1 MWCDWILRPLILL
14 LKAQPVTVNLTALL
28 LLKLRPDINRLKA
41 LQVSWFRSKQE
52 TYKFMEK
59 SGVTKWCSI
68 LQIARALPENP
79 QGVMLWI
86 LTAASCVSAG
96 AQEVLGHSA
105 GCWWAPLSAPGPLIW
120 LQCAYRISYAI
131 VNVTEEGSYWR
142 HAGSF
147 FNSQS
152 QYFQDWF

>member
-14 LKAQPVTVNLTALL
+14 LKAQPVTVNVTALL

-59 SGVTKWCSI
+59 SWVTKWCSI
-68 LQIARALPENP
+68 LQIGC
-79 QGVMLWI
+79 QGTTWKSPGSDAVNSDS
-86 LTAASCVSAG
+86 TSCVSAG
-96 AQEVLGHSA
+96 TQEVLGHPA
-105 GCWWAPLSAPGPLIW
+105 GPWWAPLSVPGPLIW

-131 VNVTEEGSYWR
+131 VNAMEEGSYRR
-142 HAGSF
+142 HVGSS
-147 FNSQS
+147 FNLQS
-152 QYFQDWF
+152 QYF